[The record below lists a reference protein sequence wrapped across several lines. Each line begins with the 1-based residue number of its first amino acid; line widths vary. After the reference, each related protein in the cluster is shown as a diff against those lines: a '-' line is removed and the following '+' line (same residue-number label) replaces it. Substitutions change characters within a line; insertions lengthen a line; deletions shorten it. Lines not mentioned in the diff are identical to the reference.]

1 MSRPLDIFAET
12 GRQSNRKPWA
22 EPFYYAPLR
31 GIRLP
36 MRLDPTNRNRVQVK
50 SLLDPGWL
58 ETFFSCPVR
67 MYKYQKYKAGICPQR
82 RNHGPAQ
89 VPLAEIYNVSSWR
102 ARTA

>member
-1 MSRPLDIFAET
+1 
-12 GRQSNRKPWA
+12 
-22 EPFYYAPLR
+22 
-31 GIRLP
+31 

-89 VPLAEIYNVSSWR
+89 VPLAGIYKRFQSASPYSLNQRFRR
-102 ARTA
+102 AGLAQESDVKPGILRFGFC

>member
-67 MYKYQKYKAGICPQR
+67 MYKYQKYKAGICPS
-82 RNHGPAQ
+82 G
-89 VPLAEIYNVSSWR
+89 EIIVRPGYR
-102 ARTA
+102 